1 MLSKLFCKH
10 TWILLQEVTSCSPI
24 ETFKRETGNHLTPKD
39 TETLLQMTSHKHITT
54 FTCDKCGKIKRFVEG
69 V

>member
-10 TWILLQEVTSCSPI
+10 TWTNVQEVYTESSL
-24 ETFKRETGNHLTPKD
+24 EHLKNTNGQTPS
-39 TETLLQMTSHKHITT
+39 TLKGDAMCLFERKHITT